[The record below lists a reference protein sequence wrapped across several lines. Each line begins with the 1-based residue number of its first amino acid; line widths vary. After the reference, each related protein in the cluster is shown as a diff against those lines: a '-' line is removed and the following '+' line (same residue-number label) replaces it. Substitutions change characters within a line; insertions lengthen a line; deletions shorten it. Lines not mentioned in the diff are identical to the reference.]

1 MPGPV
6 VLSIGPPHADLPL
19 CIRERACAGVGQS
32 AFCSLMEYLPCRAWI
47 SLLFRSLVPLAAI
60 LFLKKASMYC
70 FRRNRTLLLQLGS
83 FQAACFLPY
92 ALAQAFH
99 EREAHYALIIPFGAG
114 ALMFLVTFAYS
125 VHFVVSAIKGHLEEP
140 VC

>member
-1 MPGPV
+1 LDRLTPICHSASVNGLVPAWANQLFAVSWNIFLV
-6 VLSIGPPHADLPL
+6 VLGFLSFSGP
-19 CIRERACAGVGQS
+19 
-32 AFCSLMEYLPCRAWI
+32 
-47 SLLFRSLVPLAAI
+47 LVPLAAI